1 MDKIIGQRIIKI
13 IPVGSMYHNDCI
25 NVTDDKKN
33 HYLIKVAEIMKIPTD
48 FASTLFNIIPK
59 TKHKYLEVNMDYEED
74 VNGNICYPK
83 DENYNERFD
92 SEVHK
97 NA

>member
-1 MDKIIGQRIIKI
+1 MNKLIGQDLDKIM
-13 IPVGSMYHNDCI
+13 PVGSMYHNNCV
-25 NVTDDKKN
+25 NVYDDKGN
-33 HYLIKVAEIMKIPTD
+33 HYFMKTIEIMKIPTD

-92 SEVHK
+92 SEVED
-97 NA
+97 